1 MTSVVDAHSRLQY
14 RNLMPLKPIATH
26 KFAVLFVFLLGC
38 LIYFPFAGEHGV
50 PFSVFRV
57 LIAVVILASVYAVS
71 LRHGILLLALALA
84 IPAMVEHTQ
93 LLRDYTGVLPL
104 LNFALSFAFDVF
116 IVVVMFRRVFTT
128 GKPDAETI
136 FGALCIYLLI
146 GFSFAS
152 LYGLV
157 SRVQPGSF
165 YMNPLLNVRST
176 PNRFDFVYYSF
187 ATMTCLGATGIA
199 PITDHARSVSI
210 IEALVGLLYLA
221 VLISRLM
228 SAYQAYHRLP

>member
-1 MTSVVDAHSRLQY
+1 
-14 RNLMPLKPIATH
+14 MPLRPITTH

-38 LIYFPFAGEHGV
+38 LIYFPFAGEGGV

-57 LIAVVILASVYAVS
+57 LILVVVLASVYALN
-71 LRHGILLLALALA
+71 LRHVTLILALTLA
-84 IPAMVEHTQ
+84 VPAGIEHTQ
-93 LLRDYTGVLPL
+93 LLRDYTGAVPL
-104 LNFALSFAFDVF
+104 VNFALSFAFDLF
-116 IVVVMFRRVFTT
+116 IVVVMFHRVFTT
-128 GKPDAETI
+128 TKPDAETV

-157 SRVQPGSF
+157 SRLQPHAF
-165 YMNPLLNVRST
+165 YLNPLLNDHT
-176 PNRFDFVYYSF
+176 APTRFDLVYYSF
-187 ATMTCLGATGIA
+187 ATMTCLGPTGIA
-199 PITDHARSVSI
+199 PISEHARSISI

-228 SAYQAYHRLP
+228 SAYRTYHEARTSSGD